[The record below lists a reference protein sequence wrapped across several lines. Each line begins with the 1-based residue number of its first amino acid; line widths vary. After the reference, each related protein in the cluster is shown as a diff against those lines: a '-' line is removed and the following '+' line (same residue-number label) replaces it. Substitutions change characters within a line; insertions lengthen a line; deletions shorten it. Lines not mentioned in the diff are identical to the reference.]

1 LHYVG
6 NSYLK
11 KAFLHNTSQAFT
23 AASVVISRAIERAFI
38 GIVRNDNMV
47 LTGFTPPYTP
57 TGHSSLVDA
66 PPWHYAGQILSLAFD
81 VERDTAQTLLPEKFG
96 TATE

>member
-1 LHYVG
+1 LHYIG

-38 GIVRNDNMV
+38 GIVRNDNVV
-47 LTGFTPPYTP
+47 LTGFTSPYTP
-57 TGHSSLVDA
+57 TGH
-66 PPWHYAGQILSLAFD
+66 
-81 VERDTAQTLLPEKFG
+81 G

>member
-1 LHYVG
+1 MTGEIPEKGIL
-6 NSYLK
+6 
-11 KAFLHNTSQAFT
+11 AQPF
-23 AASVVISRAIERAFI
+23 ASLYRGIRRNFPGHERAFI

-66 PPWHYAGQILSLAFD
+66 RDGANSSRLS
-81 VERDTAQTLLPEKFG
+81 
-96 TATE
+96 ATE

>member
-1 LHYVG
+1 LHYIG

-66 PPWHYAGQILSLAFD
+66 PPWHYAGQIWSLAFD
-81 VERDTAQTLLPEKFG
+81 VERDTAETLLPEKFG
-96 TATE
+96 PATE

>member
-1 LHYVG
+1 LHYSG
-6 NSYLK
+6 KSYLK
-11 KAFLHNTSQAFT
+11 KAFLHKTSQTFT
-23 AASVVISRAIERAFI
+23 AASVVVSRAIERAFI

-57 TGHSSLVDA
+57 TGRSSLVDA
-66 PPWHYAGQILSLAFD
+66 PPWHYAGPIWSLAFD